1 MEKMVE
7 EEKDD
12 QTTWRTGLRIF
23 AVLLIVLGAL
33 VWVKFRKKG

>member
-12 QTTWRTGLRIF
+12 QATWRTGLRIF